1 MRVLHVIT
9 PSRVSGAELLLL
21 RLVRAQADLGVTAR
35 IVCKPHP
42 GFVERAQREGAD
54 CCVLPISGK
63 LNPRAF
69 PALRGE
75 IGRWRPDLLCTH
87 LSSATWW
94 GSLAARSRGV
104 PCVSMVHGF
113 TGARWYRRADRLVCV
128 SRAVAEDM
136 VGQGISAG
144 RVSVVHNGID
154 PQPYLSAEPADLPVP
169 PGVFVVGTVAHLS
182 PKKGFAELLRAAAR
196 VPGAHFVIAGDGPMR
211 PELARAAQAELKGR
225 LHLLGWREDV
235 PALMRRIDAYCLPS
249 RREPFGLVLV
259 EAMAAGR
266 PVVAFRS
273 GGAPEVVVDGETGLL
288 AAPGDA
294 DALAACIQRLAGD
307 PQLRRRL
314 GDAGR
319 SRALSHFTLDRQA
332 ARLLDEFRSVVAAAR
347 P

>member
-1 MRVLHVIT
+1 
-9 PSRVSGAELLLL
+9 
-21 RLVRAQADLGVTAR
+21 
-35 IVCKPHP
+35 
-42 GFVERAQREGAD
+42 
-54 CCVLPISGK
+54 
-63 LNPRAF
+63 
-69 PALRGE
+69 
-75 IGRWRPDLLCTH
+75 
-87 LSSATWW
+87 
-94 GSLAARSRGV
+94 
-104 PCVSMVHGF
+104 
-113 TGARWYRRADRLVCV
+113 
-128 SRAVAEDM
+128 M

-288 AAPGDA
+288 APPGDA